1 MDPAVL
7 TASAAVLGSLAGA
20 SASLATAWLSQK
32 TQGRRALIQA
42 EVHKREVLYSDF
54 ITECAKLYLDALE
67 HSLERPE
74 IFQPV
79 YSLASRIRLVS
90 DDAVVREAEAAI
102 KALLDLYRA
111 PNLSIEKL
119 REMSPAELQ
128 DPLRPFSEACRQE
141 LQSLK
146 VQVPL

>member
-1 MDPAVL
+1 MDAAVL

-20 SASLATAWLSQK
+20 SASLATAWLNQR
-32 TQGRRALIQA
+32 TQGRRAAIQA
-42 EVHKREVLYSDF
+42 EVHKREVLYADF

-67 HSLERPE
+67 HSLERPGV
-74 IFQPV
+74 FQPV

-102 KALLDLYRA
+102 GAILEMYRA

-119 REMSPAELQ
+119 REMSVTELQ

-141 LQSLK
+141 LRSLK
-146 VQVPL
+146 VPL

>member
-1 MDPAVL
+1 
-7 TASAAVLGSLAGA
+7 
-20 SASLATAWLSQK
+20 
-32 TQGRRALIQA
+32 
-42 EVHKREVLYSDF
+42 
-54 ITECAKLYLDALE
+54 
-67 HSLERPE
+67 
-74 IFQPV
+74 V

-141 LQSLK
+141 LQSLT

>member
-32 TQGRRALIQA
+32 TQGRRAAIQT

-146 VQVPL
+146 VPL